1 MSFIKIKNSYYR
13 CTGMIG
19 YSLTKSLIKEN
30 CNITVVSLD
39 KNSINLKV
47 KNTKTM
53 IYEILIIV

>member
-1 MSFIKIKNSYYR
+1 
-13 CTGMIG
+13 MIG

-39 KNSINLKV
+39 KKFHKFKGV
-47 KNTKTM
+47 NTKTM